1 MKKIFAVPLFAVLAL
16 NVFAAEYKFPGYN
29 CTDQAQFT
37 AAAAEAKTP
46 YSRCVNTILLRMLQK
61 PVSNFTEYCALVD
74 EVVGAEK
81 NATEAGK
88 KSLKISLKKQIP
100 YIKNLWTADV
110 WKFCQANPSAF
121 DVRFAM
127 TKAKAIGLTDAQ
139 LYAFLTD
146 KLMHGGYAPE
156 LVSAA
161 IDKLAAIGPTL
172 SGVDVKAD
180 FQKLNRKYSIF
191 LLKNKA
197 KWEPVIAKIRTVLE
211 TY

>member
-1 MKKIFAVPLFAVLAL
+1 MKKIFAVSLFAVLAL
-16 NVFAAEYKFPGYN
+16 NAFAAEYKFPGYN

-61 PVSNFTEYCALVD
+61 PVSNFTEFCALVD

-110 WKFCQANPSAF
+110 WKFCQANPSVF
-121 DVRFAM
+121 DLRFAM
-127 TKAKAIGLTDAQ
+127 SKAKALGMSDAQ
-139 LYAFLTD
+139 LYALVTD
-146 KLMHGGYAPE
+146 KLLHGIYAPE
-156 LVSAA
+156 LVSQA

-180 FQKLNRKYSIF
+180 FQKLNRRYSIF

-197 KWEPVIAKIRTVLE
+197 KWEPVIAKIRTTLE

>member
-1 MKKIFAVPLFAVLAL
+1 MKKIFTVSLFAALAL
-16 NVFAAEYKFPGYN
+16 SAFAEYKFPGYH

-37 AAAAEAKTP
+37 AAIAEAKTP
-46 YSRCVNTILLRMLQK
+46 YSRCLNTILLRMLQK
-61 PVSNFTEYCALVD
+61 PVSGFAEYCALVD
-74 EVVGAEK
+74 EVVDAEK
-81 NATEAGK
+81 TATEAGK
-88 KSLKISLKKQIP
+88 KNLKTSLKKQVP
-100 YIKNLWTADV
+100 YIKNLWTTDV

-127 TKAKAIGLTDAQ
+127 TKAKAIGFSDAQ

-146 KLMHGGYAPE
+146 KLMHGDYAPE
-156 LVSAA
+156 LVSQA

-180 FQKLNRKYSIF
+180 FQKLNRKFSIY

-197 KWEPVIAKIRTVLE
+197 KWEPVIAKIRTTLE

>member
-1 MKKIFAVPLFAVLAL
+1 MKKIFAVSLFAVLAL
-16 NVFAAEYKFPGYN
+16 NVFAEYKFPGYN
-29 CTDQAQFT
+29 CTDPAQFS

-46 YSRCVNTILLRMLQK
+46 YSRCVNTVLLRMLQK
-61 PVSNFTEYCALVD
+61 PVANYIEYCALVD

-81 NATEAGK
+81 TATEPGK

-110 WKFCQANPSAF
+110 WKFCQANPSAL
-121 DVRFAM
+121 DLRFAM
-127 TKAKAIGLTDAQ
+127 SKAKALGMSDAQ
-139 LYAFLTD
+139 LYALVTD
-146 KLMHGGYAPE
+146 KLLHGIYAPE
-156 LVSAA
+156 LVSQA